1 MIVSPLMISELTNTP
16 RDLSLHTLFHD
27 SVKVTQAVIGSLTK
41 ETIDQRFYHD
51 IAKTFRHGQ
60 QLAAQQAH
68 HSQSHSQS
76 SGQGHENNKVVE
88 FEPNWS
94 LMIMEEM
101 LHPKNIVSR
110 RGSIGQLY
118 RPSSSEKARPSTP
131 EMRMSKRIAE
141 AAEEATQQA
150 QSREYA
156 YLMQIL
162 TMRKKQGGE
171 RAVNML
177 CLLPCADWK
186 LFYYASQSSLP
197 TASLPPTR

>member
-1 MIVSPLMISELTNTP
+1 MVVSPLMISELTNTP

-51 IAKTFRHGQ
+51 IVKTFRHGQ

-68 HSQSHSQS
+68 HAGH
-76 SGQGHENNKVVE
+76 GQGQENKVVE

-150 QSREYA
+150 QSREHA

-171 RAVNML
+171 LSA
-177 CLLPCADWK
+177 
-186 LFYYASQSSLP
+186 
-197 TASLPPTR
+197 